1 VIKKEETFESH
12 RPIELCGEKPN
23 SDGSRHLWQIPVV
36 RDLFWIAL
44 AATVLVVAHY
54 LRDILIPIL
63 IALGLAYLFDPA
75 IEKAERR
82 WRIPRLGTTLLLLIG
97 LIIAAIILISLLGP
111 ILVSQVA
118 SLGKNLPAYIDRI
131 SKQYD
136 VHLGELPGQI
146 TNATEA
152 LIKDPVS
159 AIQALFSG
167 TGRFFGVLGSVIGIT
182 TSVVVFVL
190 LVPIY
195 FVFFAWR
202 FPAIVA
208 WVSRFVPSKR
218 KTRIAAMANRIQ
230 EIFGAFFR
238 ARLLICLIM
247 AALFALGWTFVG
259 VPYAF
264 LLGVITGFLCLVPF
278 ASVIGW
284 PLAVLLK
291 YLEATGV
298 PQSFDW
304 IAILVWP
311 SVVYLVVQFV
321 EGWVLTPLVHR
332 GSTNLSAITIIIVV
346 FIGGAAGGVIGF
358 ILAIPVASSLKM
370 IFEETV
376 LPTAESWA
384 QRH

>member
-1 VIKKEETFESH
+1 M
-12 RPIELCGEKPN
+12 ELCGEKPN
-23 SDGSRHLWQIPVV
+23 SDRSRHLWQIPVV
-36 RDLFWIAL
+36 RDVFWIAL

-63 IALGLAYLFDPA
+63 IALGLAYLF
-75 IEKAERR
+75 
-82 WRIPRLGTTLLLLIG
+82 LVG

-146 TNATEA
+146 TNPTEA

-182 TSVVVFVL
+182 TSAVVFVL

-230 EIFGAFFR
+230 EIFAAFFR

-284 PLAVLLK
+284 PC
-291 YLEATGV
+291 
-298 PQSFDW
+298 F
-304 IAILVWP
+304 
-311 SVVYLVVQFV
+311 
-321 EGWVLTPLVHR
+321 
-332 GSTNLSAITIIIVV
+332 
-346 FIGGAAGGVIGF
+346 
-358 ILAIPVASSLKM
+358 
-370 IFEETV
+370 
-376 LPTAESWA
+376 
-384 QRH
+384 

>member
-1 VIKKEETFESH
+1 M
-12 RPIELCGEKPN
+12 ELCGEKPN
-23 SDGSRHLWQIPVV
+23 SDRSRHLWQIPVV
-36 RDLFWIAL
+36 GDLVWIVL

-63 IALGLAYLFDPA
+63 IALGSAYLFDPA

-82 WRIPRLGTTLLLLIG
+82 WRIPRLGTTLLLLVG

-146 TNATEA
+146 TNPTEA

-182 TSVVVFVL
+182 TSAVVFVL

-208 WVSRFVPSKR
+208 WVSRFVPSKDR
-218 KTRIAAMANRIQ
+218 KSTRLNSSHVSIS
-230 EIFGAFFR
+230 
-238 ARLLICLIM
+238 
-247 AALFALGWTFVG
+247 
-259 VPYAF
+259 YA
-264 LLGVITGFLCLVPF
+264 
-278 ASVIGW
+278 
-284 PLAVLLK
+284 
-291 YLEATGV
+291 
-298 PQSFDW
+298 
-304 IAILVWP
+304 
-311 SVVYLVVQFV
+311 
-321 EGWVLTPLVHR
+321 
-332 GSTNLSAITIIIVV
+332 V
-346 FIGGAAGGVIGF
+346 F
-358 ILAIPVASSLKM
+358 
-370 IFEETV
+370 
-376 LPTAESWA
+376 
-384 QRH
+384 

>member
-1 VIKKEETFESH
+1 M
-12 RPIELCGEKPN
+12 ELCGEKPN
-23 SDGSRHLWQIPVV
+23 SDRSRHLWQIPVV

-44 AATVLVVAHY
+44 AAAVLVVAHY

-75 IEKAERR
+75 IENAERR
-82 WRIPRLGTTLLLLIG
+82 WRIPRLGTTLLLLVG

-146 TNATEA
+146 TNPTEA

-230 EIFGAFFR
+230 EIFAAFFR

-311 SVVYLVVQFV
+311 SVVYLVVQFI

-358 ILAIPVASSLKM
+358 ILAIPLASSLKM